1 MSPRTTAQNAAA
13 PRNDRH
19 SAVGLAVAF
28 GIVLAVTAI
37 LAPAWLLIGPP
48 SDHGRNPVA
57 GVVDACQE
65 GLRRGSLAAVGL
77 VSAGILLMWGA
88 SVVLTALLVAVR
100 TGLFATHAA
109 RALARMS
116 REVEVFADGRPVP
129 VRVLPCDS
137 AEAFTAGLFRPR
149 IYLGA
154 GVIGRL
160 DARELEA
167 VALHEL
173 AHVRRRDPL
182 RCWLVQTIA
191 TSLWWPG
198 MRPLPA
204 RHRAVRE
211 AEADRFAIERMGDDA
226 PLLRALL
233 RVDAVPA
240 AAGLSPLTSERRQEL
255 RLLRRAR
262 EERAGFPALTLLS
275 GVGLFVLLMVTAT
288 LGLSDWQT
296 FWLCPDGTTMTV

>member
-1 MSPRTTAQNAAA
+1 MPPPTTAQRAAA

-19 SAVGLAVAF
+19 SAVGLTVAF

-48 SDHGRNPVA
+48 SGQARNPVA

-77 VSAGILLMWGA
+77 VSASILLIWGA
-88 SVVLTALLVAVR
+88 SVVLTALLLAVR
-100 TGLFATHAA
+100 TGLFATRSAGL
-109 RALARMS
+109 LARMS

-154 GVIGRL
+154 RVIGRL
-160 DARELEA
+160 EARELEA
-167 VALHEL
+167 VVLHEL

-182 RCWLVQTIA
+182 RCWLVQIVTA
-191 TSLWWPG
+191 SFWWPG

-204 RHRAVRE
+204 RHRAMRE

-226 PLLRALL
+226 PLLKALL

-240 AAGLSPLTSERRQEL
+240 AAGLSPLTSERRREL
-255 RLLRRAR
+255 RALRQAPGVGAR
-262 EERAGFPALTLLS
+262 FPMLALVS
-275 GVGLFVLLMVTAT
+275 GVGLFVFLIFTAT
-288 LGLSDWQT
+288 LGLSDWQA